1 MLYVDFGMHI
11 QLSEHFTFG
20 KLLKFT
26 FPSILMMIFTSIYT
40 VVDGIFVSNFVG
52 KTSFAAVNLV
62 MPILMLCAAF
72 GFMIG
77 SGGSA
82 LVAKFLGEGKKEKAN
97 ETFSLLIYFSII
109 IGILLATL
117 AFVFMDKIV
126 ALLKADGQLAKDAVF
141 YARIVV
147 ICGPIYILQ
156 NLFQSFLIVAERPK
170 MGLALTIAAG
180 LTNMI
185 LDAVFV
191 GILRWGLMGAALATC
206 IAQLIGGIIPL
217 VYFIISKKSTIRLG
231 KFVWSSYS
239 IFKTCTNGLSELVT
253 NIAMSLVS
261 ILYNFQLIKIA
272 GEDGIA
278 SFGALMY
285 VSYIFVSLFLGYGI
299 GSAPIISYHYG
310 AENTSELKNLF
321 KKDIAIISIS
331 GIAIFVLS
339 EVLTIPLAKIF
350 ASYDETL
357 FQMIKRA
364 FRLYSFAYLLCGF
377 NIIGS
382 SFFTALNNGIVSAV
396 ISFLRTLVF
405 EVAAIFILPIFL
417 KLDGIWLSGVAAEI
431 FSFTVTLICILALR
445 KKYGYF

>member
-1 MLYVDFGMHI
+1 M
-11 QLSEHFTFG
+11 
-20 KLLKFT
+20 
-26 FPSILMMIFTSIYT
+26 
-40 VVDGIFVSNFVG
+40 
-52 KTSFAAVNLV
+52 
-62 MPILMLCAAF
+62 
-72 GFMIG
+72 
-77 SGGSA
+77 
-82 LVAKFLGEGKKEKAN
+82 
-97 ETFSLLIYFSII
+97 
-109 IGILLATL
+109 
-117 AFVFMDKIV
+117 
-126 ALLKADGQLAKDAVF
+126 
-141 YARIVV
+141 
-147 ICGPIYILQ
+147 
-156 NLFQSFLIVAERPK
+156 
-170 MGLALTIAAG
+170 
-180 LTNMI
+180 
-185 LDAVFV
+185 
-191 GILRWGLMGAALATC
+191 
-206 IAQLIGGIIPL
+206 
-217 VYFIISKKSTIRLG
+217 
-231 KFVWSSYS
+231 
-239 IFKTCTNGLSELVT
+239 
-253 NIAMSLVS
+253 AMSLVS

-417 KLDGIWLSGVAAEI
+417 KLDGIWLSGVAAEV